1 MAGNVKGITVE
12 IGGDTSKLG
21 KALQTSEKQSRDL
34 QKELKQVNTALKF
47 NPDSIELL
55 TQKQQILTDQI
66 QATKEKLDILKEAE
80 SQVEAQFNA
89 GEIGEEQFRAFQRE
103 IVETESK
110 LKTYTSQLEETGK
123 KASSLDQLTDS
134 ISDQEK
140 KVEDL
145 KTEWKNAVLTYGE
158 GSDEAN
164 ALAKEID
171 ELSTELKENKSKMS
185 ELDKAADKLDN
196 SLEEVDEST
205 DETSDGFTVMK
216 GALADLVSKGIQTAI
231 SALKD
236 LASAALDAYKEFDEG
251 QDNVIKATGATGEAA
266 KELSESYKNVAKSVV
281 GDLGDIGSA
290 LGEVNTRFG
299 FTGKELEDA
308 SVQFMKF
315 SEITGVDATEA
326 VKLVS
331 RAMEGAGIDSKEYA
345 TVLDQLAVAGQA
357 SGTSIDKLAENLT
370 KFGTPMREMG
380 LSTEESIAMLA
391 QFEKAGVNTEV
402 ALGGMRKALVNWS
415 KDGKDAGKEF
425 GKVVKQIKDAP
436 STTEA
441 TAIAIENFG
450 SKAGP
455 ELAEAI
461 KTGRFEYS
469 DFLDLIEGSAG
480 AVTNTYEE
488 TQDGFDKIKLAIQGV
503 RADMGDFVGQLL
515 DKYQPQ
521 IEQAISAGVELV
533 KNAAKYVIENFDSI
547 KKAAEII
554 VPALAAVFAINK
566 ISTFISSI
574 NTLKDTLSGLWTVI
588 ITNPVIAVI
597 AAVTAGIAALTIATK
612 KQTEAREE
620 EYQRLYGLNE
630 QEQELVDKINEEK
643 KAIDDATAARSEAN
657 KAIEAETGHNQALW
671 KELQSIV
678 DENGKIKEGYEDRA
692 SVITGLLAESL
703 GVEIEIVDGQ
713 IQKYDELKQT
723 IEDVIQTKRAEALLE
738 ASKADYTE
746 AVSKSAEAYSKY
758 SSAVKDAEQ
767 TQKQLFEAEKKAG
780 ELRSQ
785 LLDNTPRTVEA
796 QEALNLAW
804 QDAQTAA
811 DVLNDKYKT
820 QKQAVSD
827 AEKNYLSYANTIENY
842 EGAMAALASEDV
854 DQLSAALDRLSN
866 NFVTAENAT
875 REMLEGQLS
884 NFQTQYAAMK
894 EAVDAGMPGVTQA
907 QVDAMANLVAQAEKE
922 LDKLP
927 PETGK
932 RGKRAGEAVAEGLDS
947 TTAQNEKIAKKV
959 ADRTKTGLESSDT
972 KNSGKKKGD
981 EYAEGVGS
989 TAETGKKAG
998 ENVSKKTDTGLNT
1011 ADTKSSGKKKGDEF
1025 GSGLDSTAAQN
1036 EKIAQKVSGR
1046 AKTGLESADTKSS
1059 GTKKGNQYSDGM
1071 ASTAE
1076 KATSAGTTISKSAKK
1091 GAESVSLTDSG
1102 QSRGDQFNSGVSSKN
1117 SAAKS
1122 KGRDLASN
1130 AKSGADEIK
1139 ADSSGENFGQGFI
1152 NGMASKIA
1160 GAIAKARELAANA
1173 LQAVK
1178 NRIAE
1183 GSPSKITTQ
1192 SGKYFG
1198 QGFINGI
1205 QDRISG
1211 AAKAAHDMAEAAI
1224 NALDFPDVTD
1234 VINDYPGFDA
1244 SSFDRQLE
1252 TTFNGSV
1259 AAPDFSAILERLD
1272 AVEDAIRNS
1281 RSAIVL
1287 DTGVLVGETINQIDN
1302 GLADTYA
1309 LKARGI

>member
-171 ELSTELKENKSKMS
+171 ELSTELKENKTKMS
-185 ELDKAADKLDN
+185 ELDQAADKLDN
-196 SLEEVDEST
+196 SLEDVDEST
-205 DETSDGFTVMK
+205 EETSDGFTVMK

-391 QFEKAGVNTEV
+391 QFEKAGINTET

-436 STTEA
+436 NTTEA

-461 KTGRFEYS
+461 QTGRFEYS
-469 DFLDLIEGSAG
+469 DFLELIEGSAG

-488 TQDGFDKIKLAIQGV
+488 TQDGFDKINLAIQGA
-503 RADMGDFVGQLL
+503 RAELGDFVGQLL
-515 DKYQPQ
+515 TKYQPQ
-521 IEQAISAGVELV
+521 IEGAISAGVELF
-533 KNAAKYVIENFDSI
+533 KSLAQTIIDNFDKI
-547 KKAAEII
+547 KTAIEII
-554 VPALAAVFAINK
+554 VPIIGSIFVINK
-566 ISTFISSI
+566 VSTFITSI
-574 NTLKDTLSGLWTVI
+574 NTLKDTFTALWGVLAANPIGLV
-588 ITNPVIAVI
+588 AVAI
-597 AAVTAGIAALTIATK
+597 GALATAFVVAN
-612 KQTEAREE
+612 KQHEK
-620 EYQRLYGLNE
+620 YLDNLYGLTDEE
-630 QEQELVDKINEEK
+630 QALIDKINAEK
-643 KAIDDATAARSEAN
+643 AAIDEAAGARLEAN

-671 KELQSIV
+671 KELQTIV

-692 SVITGLLAESL
+692 AVITGLLAESL

-713 IQKYDELKQT
+713 IQKYDELKST
-723 IEDVIQTKRAEALLE
+723 IENVIQTKRAEALLD
-738 ASKADYTE
+738 ASKQDYTD
-746 AVSKSAEAYSKY
+746 AISKSAEAYSTY
-758 SSAVKDAEQ
+758 SQAVKDAE
-767 TQKQLFEAEKKAG
+767 
-780 ELRSQ
+780 
-785 LLDNTPRTVEA
+785 
-796 QEALNLAW
+796 
-804 QDAQTAA
+804 
-811 DVLNDKYKT
+811 KT
-820 QKQAVSD
+820 QKELAAAEKNANEIMEQITNGMPKTAYELQVLSDQYYEAQGAVDTLSEKYDTQSKALSD
-827 AEKNYLSYANTIENY
+827 AEENYLKYANTIQNY
-842 EGAMAALASEDV
+842 EGAMAALASGDV

-875 REMLEGQLS
+875 KEMLESQLS

-932 RGKRAGEAVAEGLDS
+932 RGKRAGEAVANGLDS

-972 KNSGKKKGD
+972 NASGKKKGN
-981 EYAEGVGS
+981 EYAEGVSS
-989 TAETGKKAG
+989 TSETGKKAG

-1011 ADTKSSGKKKGDEF
+1011 ADTKASGKKKGTEYAE
-1025 GSGLDSTAAQN
+1025 GVTNTSGAA
-1036 EKIAQKVSGR
+1036 ESAGKTVSNSANKGMG
-1046 AKTGLESADTKSS
+1046 TADTKGT
-1059 GTKKGNQYSDGM
+1059 GTKKGNEYSTGVK
-1071 ASTAE
+1071 STSGT
-1076 KATSAGTTISKSAKK
+1076 ATDAGTAISNAAKK
-1091 GAESVSLTDSG
+1091 GAEAISLTVSG
-1102 QSRGDQFNSGVSSKN
+1102 QTRGDQFNSGVSSKN

-1152 NGMASKIA
+1152 NGIGSKLA
-1160 GAIAKARELAANA
+1160 GAISKARELAANA

-1178 NRIAE
+1178 DRIAE

-1192 SGKYFG
+1192 SGKFFG

-1205 QDRISG
+1205 RDKIPG
-1211 AAKAAHDMAEAAI
+1211 AAKAARDMAEEAI
-1224 NALDFPDVTD
+1224 NALDFPDMSD

>member
-196 SLEEVDEST
+196 SLEEVEEST
-205 DETSDGFTVMK
+205 DETSGGFTVMK

-236 LASAALDAYKEFDEG
+236 LASAALDAYEDFDEG
-251 QDNVIKATGATGEAA
+251 QDNVIKATGATGKAA
-266 KELSESYKNVAKSVV
+266 EELSASYKNVAKSVV

-299 FTGKELEDA
+299 FTGQELEDA

-461 KTGRFEYS
+461 QTGRFEYS

-488 TQDGFDKIKLAIQGV
+488 TQDGFDKIRLAIQGV

-521 IEQAISAGVELV
+521 IEQAISAGVELIKTAV
-533 KNAAKYVIENFDSI
+533 KTVIENFDTI
-547 KKAAEII
+547 KAAAQII

-574 NTLKDTLSGLWTVI
+574 NTLKETFTALWGVMAA
-588 ITNPVIAVI
+588 NPIGIVAVALGALVTASI
-597 AAVTAGIAALTIATK
+597 AAAKAHERYLDN
-612 KQTEAREE
+612 
-620 EYQRLYGLNE
+620 LYGLNDEE
-630 QEQELVDKINEEK
+630 QALVDKINAEK
-643 KAIDDATAARSEAN
+643 SALDEAAGARLEAN

-671 KELQSIV
+671 KELQNIT
-678 DENGKIKEGYEDRA
+678 DENGNIKKGYEDRA
-692 SVITGLLAESL
+692 AVITGLLAESL
-703 GVEIEIVDGQ
+703 GIEIEIVDGQ

-723 IEDVIQTKRAEALLE
+723 IENVIQTKRAEALLD
-738 ASKADYTE
+738 ASKQDYTD
-746 AVSKSAEAYSKY
+746 AISKSAEAYSTY
-758 SSAVKDAEQ
+758 SKAVKDAEK
-767 TQKQLFEAEKKAG
+767 TQKELTAAEENANAIRAKMTDG
-780 ELRSQ
+780 IPE
-785 LLDNTPRTVEA
+785 TYYEM
-796 QEALNLAW
+796 EALNY
-804 QDAQTAA
+804 QYGEAQQA
-811 DVLNDKYKT
+811 VDKLSEKYET
-820 QKQAVSD
+820 QSKAVSD
-827 AEKNYLSYANTIENY
+827 AEENYLKYANTIENY
-842 EGAMAALASEDV
+842 EGAMAALASGDV

-875 REMLEGQLS
+875 QEMLESQLS

-894 EAVDAGMPGVTQA
+894 EAVEAGMPGVTQA
-907 QVDAMANLVAQAEKE
+907 QVDAMGNLVTAAEKE
-922 LDKLP
+922 LDKLA

-932 RGKRAGEAVAEGLDS
+932 RGKRAGDAVAEGLDS
-947 TTAQNEKIAKKV
+947 TTAQNEKIAKKI
-959 ADRTKTGLESSDT
+959 ADRTKSGLESSDTNSSGKKKGNEYASGLDSTTAQNEKIATKVAEKTKAGLESSDT
-972 KNSGKKKGD
+972 KTSGSKKGTQYSEGVDSTSGK
-981 EYAEGVGS
+981 AN
-989 TAETGKKAG
+989 TAGK
-998 ENVSKKTDTGLNT
+998 NVS
-1011 ADTKSSGKKKGDEF
+1011 SSANKGMD
-1025 GSGLDSTAAQN
+1025 
-1036 EKIAQKVSGR
+1036 
-1046 AKTGLESADTKSS
+1046 SADTKGTGSKKGKEYSAGMEGTS
-1059 GTKKGNQYSDGM
+1059 GT
-1071 ASTAE
+1071 ASGAG
-1076 KATSAGTTISKSAKK
+1076 KAIANAAKK
-1091 GAESVSLTDSG
+1091 GAETISLTASG
-1102 QSRGDQFNSGVSSKN
+1102 QTGGDQYSSGVSSKN
-1117 SAAKS
+1117 SSANSAGKN
-1122 KGRDLASN
+1122 LASN
-1130 AKSGADEIK
+1130 AKSGAESVS
-1139 ADSSGENFGQGFI
+1139 ANGSGENFGQGFI
-1152 NGMASKIA
+1152 NGIGSKLA

-1192 SGKYFG
+1192 SGKFFG

-1205 QDRISG
+1205 RDKIPG
-1211 AAKAAHDMAEAAI
+1211 AAKAARDMAEEAI
-1224 NALDFPDVTD
+1224 NSLDFPDVTD